1 MALSWW
7 LWLRG
12 GGPGFLLPEGGLT
25 VLVAL
30 AQGPGVQARG
40 DDVHCTA
47 LPPELCSGWGARP
60 LCGRLRPLRDADEP
74 CQCGRLRPR
83 RERPSRCSPVVG
95 R

>member
-12 GGPGFLLPEGGLT
+12 GGPGFPLPEGGLT

-40 DDVHCTA
+40 DCTA
-47 LPPELCSGWGARP
+47 
-60 LCGRLRPLRDADEP
+60 
-74 CQCGRLRPR
+74 PR
-83 RERPSRCSPVVG
+83 CLLSSALGGVRGPFVAGCVR
-95 R
+95 

>member
-12 GGPGFLLPEGGLT
+12 GGPGFPLPEGGLT

-40 DDVHCTA
+40 DCTA
-47 LPPELCSGWGARP
+47 LRVGCEAP
-60 LCGRLRPLRDADEP
+60 LWQAASA
-74 CQCGRLRPR
+74 
-83 RERPSRCSPVVG
+83 ERC
-95 R
+95 